1 MPAMLLVDRHAD
13 AEGVQCLPQY
23 RKSGRIS
30 RVEVRREA
38 VQKKIRCARRLRGRR
53 SGHRGACYLQ
63 HTTAE
68 GHLTGEHSGR
78 QCLQVR
84 LPGKVDIDW
93 LEPDCSLQ
101 QQGRSI
107 TAPVCDERELGP
119 YQIDTRLLK

>member
-1 MPAMLLVDRHAD
+1 MPAMFLVDRHAD

-23 RKSGRIS
+23 RQSGRIS

-38 VQKKIRCARRLRGRR
+38 VQKKIGCARSLRRW
-53 SGHRGACYLQ
+53 SGHGGACHLQ

-68 GHLTGEHSGR
+68 GHITGEHSGR

-93 LEPDCSLQ
+93 LEPGCGL
-101 QQGRSI
+101 
-107 TAPVCDERELGP
+107 
-119 YQIDTRLLK
+119 